1 MRQADLRPQLKR
13 DPLDGCYAS
22 RSIGTAHGAETQ
34 DARLTTIRSFGLAVV
49 AAIVASPLLGQV
61 PRDTIRGA
69 SLDVRS
75 VIATLVPG
83 GQVRVATRLGTI
95 TGRVVDRAGDS
106 LTVSERTSGTVRT
119 IAVSHIDTLWIPTV
133 NPSHGVLVGAGLGG
147 LFGGLLASQP
157 DGDDPGLNRMLGV
170 AVFVVG
176 TVAGLIVDS
185 RPEHWVR
192 TYP

>member
-1 MRQADLRPQLKR
+1 MAPQLKR
-13 DPLDGCYAS
+13 SPLGGCHAS
-22 RSIGTAHGAETQ
+22 RCIGTARGAETQ
-34 DARLTTIRSFGLAVV
+34 EVRLTKIRSSGLAVV
-49 AAIVASPLLGQV
+49 AATVASPLLGQV

-106 LTVSERTSGTVRT
+106 LTVNERASGTVRA
-119 IAVSHIDTLWIPTV
+119 IALSQIDTLWIPAA
-133 NPSHGVLVGAGLGG
+133 NPSQGVLVGAGLGG
-147 LFGGLLASQP
+147 LFGGLVASQP

-185 RPEHWVR
+185 RAEHWVR

>member
-1 MRQADLRPQLKR
+1 
-13 DPLDGCYAS
+13 
-22 RSIGTAHGAETQ
+22 
-34 DARLTTIRSFGLAVV
+34 LTKIRSSGLAVV
-49 AAIVASPLLGQV
+49 AATVASPLLGQV

-106 LTVSERTSGTVRT
+106 LTVNERASGTVRA
-119 IAVSHIDTLWIPTV
+119 IALSQIDTLWIPAA
-133 NPSHGVLVGAGLGG
+133 NPSQGVLVGAGLGG
-147 LFGGLLASQP
+147 LFGGLVASQP

-185 RPEHWVR
+185 RAEHWVR